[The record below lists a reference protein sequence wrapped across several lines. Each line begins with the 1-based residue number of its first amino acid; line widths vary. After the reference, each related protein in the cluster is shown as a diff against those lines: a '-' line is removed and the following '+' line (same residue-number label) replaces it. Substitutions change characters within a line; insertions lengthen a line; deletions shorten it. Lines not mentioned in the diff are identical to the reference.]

1 MPVIHFEYTQFYYPG
16 DMEFPGEELHVC
28 IAELRLVLLAVA
40 NENIFTIHMSL
51 ALIMN
56 MGP

>member
-40 NENIFTIHMSL
+40 NENIFTIHM
-51 ALIMN
+51 
-56 MGP
+56 